1 MYVDSV
7 VTYAFCTHAACITY
21 PRQIETI
28 EAVSVCGVPYTP
40 RNAWFEFID
49 AGPGWQSPGTGSN
62 SGGCGCGLTNTLI
75 DRGPAIAFDDIT
87 ATGYKLAVYCDAN
100 EAAGA
105 TILVQYYDSNGN
117 KVYSTVS
124 GSTQEGELL
133 TLPAGG
139 AYVYSSREVMPF
151 GWYGVVKPVTNRV
164 IRVYAY
170 KISDASLK
178 PLAYYEPDET
188 VPVYR
193 RSLIPSFQNG
203 SCGTTDTSCS
213 DQTVI
218 VRAKLRYIPAVNDYS
233 VLMIPHLDAIR
244 LAAQAIRKEE
254 DNMLADAVNYWGMAT
269 ACLDQ
274 QLHHV
279 QGDGEQFPIRL
290 SNNSCGGVL
299 NLI

>member
-1 MYVDSV
+1 V
-7 VTYAFCTHAACITY
+7 
-21 PRQIETI
+21 
-28 EAVSVCGVPYTP
+28 
-40 RNAWFEFID
+40 RNGFFEFLD
-49 AGPGWQSPGTGSN
+49 AGPGWQDST
-62 SGGCGCGLTNTLI
+62 SGCLCDTLI
-75 DRGPAIAFDDIT
+75 DKGPAIAFDDIT

-100 EAAGA
+100 EAVGA
-105 TILVQYYDSNGN
+105 QILLRYYDLNGN

-124 GSTQEGELL
+124 GATEEGEYL

-139 AYVYSSREVMPF
+139 AYVYSTREVLPF
-151 GWYGVVKPVTNRV
+151 GWYQVIKPVTNRV

-193 RSLIPSFQNG
+193 RSLIPSFAGGGCNAAAEG
-203 SCGTTDTSCS
+203 CT

-218 VRAKLRYIPAVNDYS
+218 VRAKLRLIPVFNDNS
-233 VLMIPHLDAIR
+233 VLMIPHVDAVR
-244 LAAQAIRKEE
+244 LACQAVKKEE
-254 DNMLADAVNYWGMAT
+254 DNLLGDAVTYWGMAT
-269 ACLDQ
+269 ACLND

-279 QGDGEQFPIRL
+279 QGDGEVAPIRIEQV
-290 SNNSCGGVL
+290 GDPVM